1 MNENHAAEIF
11 RALSVPSR
19 MQILLLL
26 KSSGPMPVKTI
37 AETLDMTSPAVS
49 QHLKVLRQAGL
60 VQSERQGYFVPYSV
74 DAHALSDC
82 CGMMV
87 RVCACPAHGDTAD
100 PAGRETESAALV
112 REREAL
118 LHELERV
125 EKELATLRGEE
136 G

>member
-1 MNENHAAEIF
+1 MNENHAAEVF

-26 KSSGPMPVKTI
+26 KSSGPLPVKTI
-37 AETLDMTSPAVS
+37 AEKLDMTSPAVS

-60 VQSERQGYFVPYSV
+60 VQSERQGYFVPYAV

-82 CGMMV
+82 CGMIV
-87 RVCACPAHGDTAD
+87 RVCACPG
-100 PAGRETESAALV
+100 PAGAAEPACNETEAGALV
-112 REREAL
+112 RQREVL
-118 LHELERV
+118 LRELEQV

-136 G
+136 R

>member
-1 MNENHAAEIF
+1 LNENHAAEVF

-26 KSSGPMPVKTI
+26 KSSGPLPVKTI

-82 CGMMV
+82 CGMIV
-87 RVCACPAHGDTAD
+87 RVCACPGHGEAD
-100 PAGRETESAALV
+100 APTGKETESVALV

-125 EKELATLRGEE
+125 EKELATLRGVE

>member
-1 MNENHAAEIF
+1 MNENRAAEVF

-26 KSSGPMPVKTI
+26 KSSGPLPVKTI

-60 VQSERQGYFVPYSV
+60 VQSERQGYFVPYAV

-82 CGMMV
+82 CGMIV
-87 RVCACPAHGDTAD
+87 RVCACPGPSEDAE
-100 PAGRETESAALV
+100 PACNETENAALV
-112 REREAL
+112 REREVL
-118 LHELERV
+118 LRELERV
-125 EKELATLRGEE
+125 EKELSTLRGEE
-136 G
+136 V